1 MKIMGI
7 ACGNG
12 STYMVNV
19 ANMKLAGKEHRHS
32 FVITG
37 GTMSRGFLPL
47 YSIILALILVYLLG
61 SVDIYEAIS

>member
-37 GTMSRGFLPL
+37 GTMSRGGRFVTGNQF
-47 YSIILALILVYLLG
+47 II
-61 SVDIYEAIS
+61 